1 MHAHREPKSSVRL
14 LAQHF
19 LGVAVHEPHR
29 VPRLVLARL
38 RDRWRTR
45 SDLWTAGA
53 VLSRLGREDRAHAGW
68 RIQTIEHPHWMSTGV
83 TVLMVGP
90 VLGPP
95 ERAIKLPHTTEGTA
109 SLERQQEVQATLHRD
124 ERLATWNMLI
134 PRPVGVGRIRGRAY
148 FLESVVPGRVAL
160 SSSTDRGEYAS
171 MQYAAVSTIS
181 HLHRRT
187 AERVR
192 VDARILDRWVDRP
205 LCTLAPVQ
213 FPPGT
218 EGAMAAAIDLLRNRL
233 HSALEGQTLQVS
245 WIHGDYWLGNV
256 LVGDDRVT
264 PTGIID
270 WDRAGPGEL
279 PWHDLF
285 HMLLFTRRYLGTGGV
300 SDMVALLSGEDL
312 WNRDEH
318 EIFATARAIL
328 PDDGID
334 ESVMLLLYWLRHT
347 AATLTLYPNYAR
359 DPAYV
364 SANVSPILSGISQ
377 GVTNS

>member
-1 MHAHREPKSSVRL
+1 
-14 LAQHF
+14 
-19 LGVAVHEPHR
+19 
-29 VPRLVLARL
+29 VPRLVLAGL
-38 RDRWRTR
+38 RERWRIRTDIR
-45 SDLWTAGA
+45 TANA
-53 VLSRLGREDRAHAGW
+53 LLSQLGREDKAQAGW
-68 RIQTIEHPHWMSTGV
+68 RIQTIEHPYWVPTGV

-90 VLGPP
+90 ALGPP
-95 ERAIKLPHTTEGTA
+95 ERAIKLPHTNEGRA
-109 SLERQQEVQATLHRD
+109 SLERQQEVQAALHRD
-124 ERLATWNMLI
+124 ERLATWNMLV
-134 PRPVGVGRIRGRAY
+134 PRPIGLGCVKGRAY

-160 SSSTDRGEYAS
+160 SSSTDRGEFPS
-171 MQYAAVSTIS
+171 MQAAAVSTIS

-192 VDARILDRWVDRP
+192 VDASILDRWVDRR
-205 LCTLAPVQ
+205 LRVLAPVQ
-213 FPPGT
+213 FPPGK
-218 EGAMAAAIDLLRNRL
+218 EGAMAEALDSLRNRL

-285 HMLLFTRRYLGTGGV
+285 HMLLFTRKYLGGGGV
-300 SDMVALLSGEDL
+300 SEIVALLSGEDL
-312 WNRDEH
+312 WNPDERA
-318 EIFATARAIL
+318 IFATARAML

-334 ESVMLLLYWLRHT
+334 QSIMLLLYWLRHT
-347 AATLTLYPNYAR
+347 AATLTLYPNYAW

-364 SANVSPILSGISQ
+364 SANVSPILSGIF
-377 GVTNS
+377 